1 MSLTL
6 VFNAGSSSLKYQVF
20 DRESSIH
27 QGHISGIGHEGRYA
41 FHHEAFEALL
51 SDLGNTPFKSDD
63 FEFVG
68 HRVVHGGEQFQ
79 ESVEVTDEVFHQL
92 SALSHLAPLHNPPAL
107 EVIKASNMHFPHAK
121 QIAVFDTAFHAAFDE
136 ATYTY
141 ALHRDISRKFGI
153 RKYGFHGIS
162 HQYVSQQSAVELGI
176 PLEKLN
182 LITCHLGAGS
192 SITAIQNGTSIDNSM
207 GFTPL
212 AGLMM
217 MTRSGD
223 IDPGV
228 ILYLLQQGYQPEDVY
243 DLLNFQSGLVGIAG
257 TGDMREI
264 KMRANTDKD
273 AKLARE
279 MYIKRVLHYI
289 GSYFGL
295 VPHLHAIVLT
305 GGIGENDEE
314 LRMEVEKRL
323 QHLGVGREI
332 PILVIQTN
340 EELAIARECW
350 KVGDQ

>member
-27 QGHISGIGHEGRYA
+27 QGQIGIGHEGTYA
-41 FHHEAFEALL
+41 SHHEACEAIF
-51 SDLGNTPFKSDD
+51 SDLRGTSINSDD
-63 FEFVG
+63 IEFVG
-68 HRVVHGGEQFQ
+68 HRFVHGGEQFQ
-79 ESVEVTDEVFHQL
+79 QSVEVNDEVFQQL
-92 SALSHLAPLHNPPAL
+92 NALSHLAPLHNPPAL
-107 EVIKASNMHFPHAK
+107 EVIKVSYVHLPHAK
-121 QIAVFDTAFHAAFDE
+121 QIAVFDTAFHATLDE

-141 ALHRDISRKFGI
+141 AVHRDISRKFGI

-162 HQYVSQQSAVELGI
+162 HQYVAQQSSLELGI

-182 LITCHLGAGS
+182 LISCHLGAGS
-192 SITAIQNGTSIDNSM
+192 SITAIHNGKSVENSM

-212 AGLMM
+212 AGLIM
-217 MTRSGD
+217 MTRCGD

-228 ILYLLQQGYQPEDVY
+228 ILYLLQHGFQPDDVY
-243 DLLNFQSGLVGIAG
+243 DLLNFQSGLIGIAG

-279 MYIKRVLHYI
+279 MYINRVLHYI
-289 GSYFGL
+289 GAYFGL
-295 VPHLHAIVLT
+295 VPNVHAIVLT

-314 LRMEVEKRL
+314 LRIAIEKRL

-350 KVGDQ
+350 KVGEQ